1 MRWQYRDAGL
11 LWPFAPAYGVHIA
24 EEWFAG
30 FPGWVARITGRPI
43 PETAFIVINAVAM
56 VLLLVAVRA
65 ATRDDRHGWMAVG
78 IATIF
83 LVNTAAHAAGAVMT
97 QSYAPGLISAVIL
110 YVPLGSLTMIRAF
123 DQAPRPQ
130 LARGIIAGLVIHAI
144 VSIVAL
150 ASTRLAD

>member
-11 LWPFAPAYGVHIA
+11 LWPFVPAYAIHVA

-30 FPGWVARITGRPI
+30 FPGWAARITGHPI
-43 PETAFIVINAVAM
+43 PRTAFIVINAVAM
-56 VLLLVAVRA
+56 VSLLAAVRA
-65 ATRDDRHGWMAVG
+65 ATRDERHGWMAVG

-83 LVNTAAHAAGAVMT
+83 LVNTAAHAVGAVIT

-110 YVPLGSLTMIRAF
+110 YVPLSSLTMVRAF

-130 LARGIIAGLVIHAI
+130 LARGIIAGL
-144 VSIVAL
+144 
-150 ASTRLAD
+150 